1 MAAGRQR
8 LATRVR
14 GRRRMSEA
22 APKPWRKSA
31 SEVKRERQRAR
42 EILGEGS
49 GGGVDL
55 DAVRRV
61 LQLQELLNSSGESD
75 GAHAEL
81 QATITR

>member
-1 MAAGRQR
+1 
-8 LATRVR
+8 
-14 GRRRMSEA
+14 MSEA